1 MDFIQQAIDKARE
14 QRQLH
19 GVDNK
24 PDSKPEHNASARNA
38 SPRKI
43 EYTQTRV
50 VTLDPEHLR
59 RERIIAA
66 TDSDKRAESYRQLRT
81 QILRKLRENK
91 WHTLAITSPNS
102 GAGKTLTALNLAI
115 SLSLEV
121 NQTVMLVELDL
132 RSPSILNKL
141 GIEAEYGLTDVVD
154 GSIDLSQALI
164 NPGFERLVI
173 LPNRARASHRSELLS
188 SPQMGQLLHDI
199 VNRYESRL
207 IIFDLPALLDDDD
220 ALVFAPYADATLLVV
235 EDNVSKRADVERSLQ
250 LLEGTHILGTVLN
263 KIR

>member
-14 QRQLH
+14 QRQSTPQSEPNETRH
-19 GVDNK
+19 QQ
-24 PDSKPEHNASARNA
+24 PTPHIATQ
-38 SPRKI
+38 KI
-43 EYTQTRV
+43 EYTQTRIAP
-50 VTLDPEHLR
+50 LNAEQLR

-66 TDSDKRAESYRQLRT
+66 DDNDKRAESYRQLRT
-81 QILRKLRENK
+81 QILRKFRENN

-102 GAGKTLTALNLAI
+102 QAGKTLTALNLAI

-132 RSPSILNKL
+132 RNPSILSKL
-141 GIEAEYGLTDVVD
+141 GVEHEYGLVDVVD
-154 GSIDLSQALI
+154 GHIQLSQALV

-173 LPNRARASHRSELLS
+173 LPNSGVTRRRSELLS
-188 SPQMGQLLHDI
+188 SPQMGSLLNDI
-199 VNRYESRL
+199 VHRYESRL

-235 EDNVSKRADVERSLQ
+235 EDCVSKRADIERSLQ
-250 LLEGTHILGTVLN
+250 LLQGTHLLGTVLN
-263 KIR
+263 KVR

>member
-1 MDFIQQAIDKARE
+1 MDFIQQAIDKARD
-14 QRQLH
+14 QRQS
-19 GVDNK
+19 GAQPEARDAARQTPTPK
-24 PDSKPEHNASARNA
+24 PSTQ
-38 SPRKI
+38 KI

-50 VTLDPEHLR
+50 VELNAEQLR

-66 TDSDKRAESYRQLRT
+66 ADNDSRADSYRQLRT
-81 QILRKLRENK
+81 QILRKFRENN

-102 GAGKTLTALNLAI
+102 QAGKTLTALNLAI

-132 RSPSILNKL
+132 RNPSILKKL
-141 GIEAEYGLTDVVD
+141 GIENEYGLIDVVEGD
-154 GSIDLSQALI
+154 ADLSQALV

-173 LPNRARASHRSELLS
+173 LPNSGTHKRRSELLS
-188 SPQMGQLLHDI
+188 SPQMGALLHDI
-199 VNRYESRL
+199 VHRYESRL

-235 EDNVSKRADVERSLQ
+235 EDCVSKRDDIERSLQ
-250 LLEGTHILGTVLN
+250 LLQGTRLLGTVLN
-263 KIR
+263 KVR

>member
-14 QRQLH
+14 QRQS
-19 GVDNK
+19 G
-24 PDSKPEHNASARNA
+24 AQTSAQ
-38 SPRKI
+38 STPRQPAATATQKI

-50 VTLDPEHLR
+50 VKLDPEHLR

-66 TDSDKRAESYRQLRT
+66 SDNDKRADSYRQLRT
-81 QILRKLRENK
+81 QILQKFRENN

-102 GAGKTLTALNLAI
+102 QAGKTLTALNLAI

-132 RSPSILNKL
+132 RNPSILNKL
-141 GIEAEYGLTDVVD
+141 GVSSEYGLIDVVE
-154 GSIDLSQALI
+154 GKAELSQALV

-173 LPNRARASHRSELLS
+173 LPHSGNTKHRSELLS
-188 SPQMGQLLHDI
+188 SPQMGALLHDI
-199 VNRYESRL
+199 VHRYESRL
-207 IIFDLPALLDDDD
+207 IIFDLPAVLDDDD

-235 EDNVSKRADVERSLQ
+235 EDCVSKRADIERTLQ
-250 LLEGTHILGTVLN
+250 LMQGTRLIGTVLN
-263 KIR
+263 KVR

>member
-14 QRQLH
+14 QRKT
-19 GVDNK
+19 GTVVDAIDTSRHHFK
-24 PDSKPEHNASARNA
+24 PNVAAK
-38 SPRKI
+38 KI
-43 EYTQTRV
+43 EYTKTRV
-50 VTLDPEHLR
+50 VQLNPNQLR

-66 TDSDKRAESYRQLRT
+66 SENDKRADSYRQLRT
-81 QILRKLRENK
+81 QILRKFRENS

-102 GAGKTLTALNLAI
+102 QAGKTLTALNLAI

-132 RSPSILNKL
+132 RNPSILNKL
-141 GIEAEYGLTDVVD
+141 GVQSEYGLIDVVE
-154 GSIDLSQALI
+154 GKVDLSQALV

-173 LPNRARASHRSELLS
+173 LPNSGTIKRRSELLS
-188 SPQMGQLLHDI
+188 SPQMGALLQDI
-199 VNRYESRL
+199 VHRYESRL

-235 EDNVSKRADVERSLQ
+235 EDCVSKRSDIERSLQ
-250 LLEGTHILGTVLN
+250 LLQGTRLLGTVLN
-263 KIR
+263 KVR

>member
-14 QRQLH
+14 QRQAPSELANE
-19 GVDNK
+19 GNLKGSSPPPK
-24 PDSKPEHNASARNA
+24 PSTK
-38 SPRKI
+38 KI

-50 VTLDPEHLR
+50 VALNPEQLR

-66 TDSDKRAESYRQLRT
+66 TDDDKRTDSYRQLRT
-81 QILRKLRENK
+81 QILRKFRENH

-102 GAGKTLTALNLAI
+102 QAGKTLTALNLAI

-132 RSPSILNKL
+132 RNPSILDKL
-141 GIEAEYGLTDVVD
+141 GVDHEYGLTDVVE
-154 GSIDLSQALI
+154 GNADLSQALV

-173 LPNRARASHRSELLS
+173 LPNHGTRKRRSELLS
-188 SPQMGQLLHDI
+188 SPQMGTLLHDI

-207 IIFDLPALLDDDD
+207 IIFDLPAVLDDDD
-220 ALVFAPYADATLLVV
+220 ALVFAPYADATLLVI
-235 EDNVSKRADVERSLQ
+235 EDCVSKRVDIERSLQ
-250 LLEGTHILGTVLN
+250 LLQGVRLIGTVLN
-263 KIR
+263 KVR

>member
-14 QRQLH
+14 QRQT
-19 GVDNK
+19 GTAAEINEA
-24 PDSKPEHNASARNA
+24 PRQPFAA
-38 SPRKI
+38 SPSAKKI
-43 EYTQTRV
+43 EYTKTRV
-50 VTLDPEHLR
+50 VELDANHLR

-66 TDSDKRAESYRQLRT
+66 SGDDKRADSYRQLRT
-81 QILRKLRENK
+81 QILRKFRENN

-102 GAGKTLTALNLAI
+102 QAGKTLTALNLAI

-141 GIEAEYGLTDVVD
+141 GIHSEYGLIDVVE
-154 GSIDLSQALI
+154 GNADLSQALV

-173 LPNRARASHRSELLS
+173 LPNSGDTKRRSELLS
-188 SPQMGQLLHDI
+188 SPQMGALLHDI
-199 VNRYESRL
+199 VHRYESRL

-235 EDNVSKRADVERSLQ
+235 EDCVSKRSDIERSLQ
-250 LLEGTHILGTVLN
+250 LLQGTRLLGTVLN
-263 KIR
+263 KVR

>member
-14 QRQLH
+14 QRQTPNAQPEPRE
-19 GVDNK
+19 VSRQSPPPK
-24 PDSKPEHNASARNA
+24 PGAQ
-38 SPRKI
+38 KI

-50 VTLDPEHLR
+50 VELNREHLR

-66 TDSDKRAESYRQLRT
+66 SENDKRTDSYRQLRT
-81 QILRKLRENK
+81 QILRKFRENN

-102 GAGKTLTALNLAI
+102 QAGKTLTALNLAI

-132 RSPSILNKL
+132 RNPSILDKL
-141 GIEAEYGLTDVVD
+141 GIETEFGLIDVVE
-154 GSIDLSQALI
+154 GRIELSQALV

-173 LPNRARASHRSELLS
+173 LPNCGTAKHRSELLS
-188 SPQMGQLLHDI
+188 SPQMGALLHDI
-199 VNRYESRL
+199 VHRYESRL

-235 EDNVSKRADVERSLQ
+235 EDCVSKRADIERSMQ
-250 LLEGTHILGTVLN
+250 LLQGTRLLGTVLN
-263 KIR
+263 KVR

>member
-14 QRQLH
+14 QRQTSETPTEPAKTPPP
-19 GVDNK
+19 K
-24 PDSKPEHNASARNA
+24 PGKQ
-38 SPRKI
+38 KI

-50 VTLDPEHLR
+50 VELNREQLR

-66 TDSDKRAESYRQLRT
+66 SDNDQRADSYRQLRT
-81 QILRKLRENK
+81 QILRKFRENN

-102 GAGKTLTALNLAI
+102 QAGKTLTALNLAI

-132 RSPSILNKL
+132 RNPSILNKL
-141 GIEAEYGLTDVVD
+141 GIESEYGLIDVVE
-154 GSIDLSQALI
+154 GKAELSQALV

-173 LPNRARASHRSELLS
+173 LPNQGSAKHRSELLS
-188 SPQMGQLLHDI
+188 SPQMGALLHDI
-199 VNRYESRL
+199 VHRYESRL

-235 EDNVSKRADVERSLQ
+235 EDCVSKRADIERSLQ
-250 LLEGTHILGTVLN
+250 LLQGTRLLGTVLN
-263 KIR
+263 KVR

>member
-14 QRQLH
+14 QRQTGTLSE
-19 GVDNK
+19 VREIPAQTPQQK
-24 PDSKPEHNASARNA
+24 PGAQ
-38 SPRKI
+38 KI

-50 VTLDPEHLR
+50 VELNAEQLR

-66 TDSDKRAESYRQLRT
+66 SDDDTRADSYRQLRT
-81 QILRKLRENK
+81 QILQKFRENN
-91 WHTLAITSPNS
+91 WRTLAITSPNS
-102 GAGKTLTALNLAI
+102 QAGKTLTALNLAI

-132 RSPSILNKL
+132 RNPSILKKL
-141 GIEAEYGLTDVVD
+141 GIENEYGLIDVVE
-154 GSIDLSQALI
+154 GRIDLTQALV

-173 LPNRARASHRSELLS
+173 LPNSGTEKRRSELLS
-188 SPQMGQLLHDI
+188 SPQMGALLQDI

-235 EDNVSKRADVERSLQ
+235 EDCASKRADIERSMQ
-250 LLEGTHILGTVLN
+250 LLQGTRLLGTVLN
-263 KIR
+263 KVR

>member
-1 MDFIQQAIDKARE
+1 MDFIQQAIDKARS

-24 PDSKPEHNASARNA
+24 PDSNATARTKR
-38 SPRKI
+38 PDKI
-43 EYTQTRV
+43 EYTKTRV
-50 VTLDPEHLR
+50 VALDAEHLR
-59 RERIIAA
+59 RERIITA
-66 TDSDKRAESYRQLRT
+66 TDSDKRAEGYRQLRT
-81 QILRKLRENK
+81 QILRKLRDNK

-115 SLSLEV
+115 SLSQEV

-132 RSPSILNKL
+132 RNPSILKKL
-141 GIEAEYGLTDVVD
+141 GIEAEYGITDVVD
-154 GSIDLSQALI
+154 GTAELSQALI

-173 LPNRARASHRSELLS
+173 LPNCGRAQHRSELLS

-207 IIFDLPALLDDDD
+207 IIFDLPAVLDDDD

-235 EDNVSKRADVERSLQ
+235 EDNVSKRSDVERTLH
-250 LLEGTHILGTVLN
+250 LLKDIQIIGTVLN